1 MTTDTTPYDSV
12 ATVTVAE
19 MISSSKELADLTRE
33 ELDQL
38 GFGPLGVDEVNV
50 ANVHEAP
57 ALYTTPAGDPLSG
70 APE

>member
-1 MTTDTTPYDSV
+1 
-12 ATVTVAE
+12 

-33 ELDQL
+33 ELDHL

-70 APE
+70 ALE